1 MHGHQ
6 DARTAKSVQSRQ
18 RHYGKIYEGGGV
30 VIEAILRACEII
42 LICVAAFI
50 VGYVL
55 FCAVCAAVNKIKKNR
70 PKKFIKDNE
79 QKAVPCHCGRRANI
93 EHRFGEFYHI
103 GCPCCPIGFTDEN
116 IPKLVKMWNDVQSIK
131 AGDYVDT
138 GLFKG
143 RVQSISHGVA
153 SVYADV
159 YNTSV
164 EVPLQYIKKIKSS
177 SAKVV

>member
-1 MHGHQ
+1 M
-6 DARTAKSVQSRQ
+6 
-18 RHYGKIYEGGGV
+18 
-30 VIEAILRACEII
+30 IEAILRACEII
-42 LICVAAFI
+42 LICVAAFV

-55 FCAVCAAVNKIKKNR
+55 FCAVCATVKATSGKIKKNR
-70 PKKFIKDNE
+70 LKKFI
-79 QKAVPCHCGRRANI
+79 QKAVPCHCGGHAYI

-138 GLFKG
+138 SLFKG

>member
-1 MHGHQ
+1 M
-6 DARTAKSVQSRQ
+6 
-18 RHYGKIYEGGGV
+18 
-30 VIEAILRACEII
+30 IEAILRACEII
-42 LICVAAFI
+42 LISFV

-55 FCAVCAAVNKIKKNR
+55 FCAVCATVNKIKKNR
-70 PKKFIKDNE
+70 LKKFIKDNE
-79 QKAVPCHCGRRANI
+79 QKAVPCHCGGRANI
-93 EHRFGEFYHI
+93 ERRFGEFYHI
-103 GCPCCPIGFTDEN
+103 GCTCCPIVFTDED

-138 GLFKG
+138 SLFKG

-164 EVPLQYIKKIKSS
+164 EVPLQYIKKIKSP

>member
-1 MHGHQ
+1 M
-6 DARTAKSVQSRQ
+6 
-18 RHYGKIYEGGGV
+18 
-30 VIEAILRACEII
+30 IEAILRACEII
-42 LICVAAFI
+42 LICVAAFV

-55 FCAVCAAVNKIKKNR
+55 FCAVRATVKATSDKIKKNR
-70 PKKFIKDNE
+70 LKKFIKDNE

-131 AGDYVDT
+131 AGDYVDM
-138 GLFKG
+138 GIFKG
-143 RVQSISHGVA
+143 RVQSISYGEA
-153 SVYADV
+153 RVYTDAYDA
-159 YNTSV
+159 SV
-164 EVPLQYIKKIKSS
+164 EVPLVYLKKIKSS

>member
-1 MHGHQ
+1 M
-6 DARTAKSVQSRQ
+6 
-18 RHYGKIYEGGGV
+18 
-30 VIEAILRACEII
+30 IEAILRACEII
-42 LICVAAFI
+42 LAAFV

-55 FCAVCAAVNKIKKNR
+55 FCAVRATVNKIKKNR
-70 PKKFIKDNE
+70 LKKFIKDNE
-79 QKAVPCHCGRRANI
+79 QKAVPCHCGGHAYI

-103 GCPCCPIGFTDEN
+103 GCTCCPVGFTDED

-131 AGDYVDT
+131 AGDYVDM
-138 GLFKG
+138 GIFKG

-164 EVPLQYIKKIKSS
+164 EVPLQYIKKIKSP

>member
-1 MHGHQ
+1 M
-6 DARTAKSVQSRQ
+6 
-18 RHYGKIYEGGGV
+18 IEGIFHV
-30 VIEAILRACEII
+30 CEII
-42 LICVAAFI
+42 FICVAAFV

-55 FCAVCAAVNKIKKNR
+55 FCAVCATVNKIKKNR
-70 PKKFIKDNE
+70 LKKFIKDNE
-79 QKAVPCHCGRRANI
+79 KKAVPCHCGRRANI

-131 AGDYVDT
+131 AGDYVDM
-138 GLFKG
+138 GIFKG
-143 RVQSISHGVA
+143 RVQSISYGVA
-153 SVYADV
+153 SVYTDA

>member
-1 MHGHQ
+1 M
-6 DARTAKSVQSRQ
+6 
-18 RHYGKIYEGGGV
+18 
-30 VIEAILRACEII
+30 IEDIFRACEII
-42 LICVAAFI
+42 LICVAAFV

-55 FCAVCAAVNKIKKNR
+55 FCAVCATVKAASDKIKKNR
-70 PKKFIKDNE
+70 LKKFIKDNE

-131 AGDYVDT
+131 AGDYVDM
-138 GLFKG
+138 GIFKG
-143 RVQSISHGVA
+143 RVQSISYGVA
-153 SVYADV
+153 SVYTDA

>member
-1 MHGHQ
+1 M
-6 DARTAKSVQSRQ
+6 
-18 RHYGKIYEGGGV
+18 
-30 VIEAILRACEII
+30 IEAILRACEII
-42 LICVAAFI
+42 LICVAAFV

-55 FCAVCAAVNKIKKNR
+55 FCAVCATVNKIKKNR
-70 PKKFIKDNE
+70 LKKFIKDNE
-79 QKAVPCHCGRRANI
+79 QKAVPCYCGGHAYI

-103 GCPCCPIGFTDEN
+103 GCTCCPVGFTDED

-131 AGDYVDT
+131 AGDYVGT

-143 RVQSISHGVA
+143 RVQSIFHGVA

-164 EVPLQYIKKIKSS
+164 EVPLRYIKKIKPS

>member
-1 MHGHQ
+1 M
-6 DARTAKSVQSRQ
+6 
-18 RHYGKIYEGGGV
+18 
-30 VIEAILRACEII
+30 IEAIFRACEII
-42 LICVAAFI
+42 LICVAAFV

-55 FCAVCAAVNKIKKNR
+55 FCAVRATVNKIKKNR
-70 PKKFIKDNE
+70 LKKFIKDNE
-79 QKAVPCHCGRRANI
+79 QKAVPCHCGGHAYI

-103 GCPCCPIGFTDEN
+103 GCTCCSVGFTDEN

-143 RVQSISHGVA
+143 RVQSISYGVA
-153 SVYADV
+153 SVYAEV

>member
-1 MHGHQ
+1 M
-6 DARTAKSVQSRQ
+6 
-18 RHYGKIYEGGGV
+18 
-30 VIEAILRACEII
+30 IEAILHACEIV

-55 FCAVCAAVNKIKKNR
+55 FCAVCATVKVTSDKIKKNR
-70 PKKFIKDNE
+70 LKKFIKENE
-79 QKAVPCHCGRRANI
+79 QKAVLCRCGGRANI

-103 GCPCCPIGFTDEN
+103 GCTCCPVGFTDED

-138 GLFKG
+138 SLFKG
-143 RVQSISHGVA
+143 RVQSISYGVA
-153 SVYADV
+153 SVYEDV

>member
-1 MHGHQ
+1 M
-6 DARTAKSVQSRQ
+6 
-18 RHYGKIYEGGGV
+18 
-30 VIEAILRACEII
+30 IEAILRACEII
-42 LICVAAFI
+42 LICVAAFV

-55 FCAVCAAVNKIKKNR
+55 FCAVRATVKATSDKIKKNR
-70 PKKFIKDNE
+70 LKKFIKDNE

-131 AGDYVDT
+131 AGDYVDM
-138 GLFKG
+138 GIFKG
-143 RVQSISHGVA
+143 RVQSISYGVA
-153 SVYADV
+153 SVYTDA

>member
-1 MHGHQ
+1 M
-6 DARTAKSVQSRQ
+6 
-18 RHYGKIYEGGGV
+18 
-30 VIEAILRACEII
+30 IEAIFRACEII
-42 LICVAAFI
+42 LICVAAFV

-55 FCAVCAAVNKIKKNR
+55 FCAVRATVNAASGKIKKNR
-70 PKKFIKDNE
+70 LKKFIKENE
-79 QKAVPCHCGRRANI
+79 QKAVPCRCGGHAYI

-103 GCPCCPIGFTDEN
+103 GCTCCSVGLTDGD

-131 AGDYVDT
+131 AGDYVDAIF
-138 GLFKG
+138 FKG
-143 RVQSISHGVA
+143 RVQSIFHGVA
-153 SVYADV
+153 SVYAEV

>member
-1 MHGHQ
+1 M
-6 DARTAKSVQSRQ
+6 
-18 RHYGKIYEGGGV
+18 
-30 VIEAILRACEII
+30 IEAIFRACEIV
-42 LICVAAFI
+42 LICVAAFV

-55 FCAVCAAVNKIKKNR
+55 FCAVCATVNKIKKNR
-70 PKKFIKDNE
+70 LKKFI
-79 QKAVPCHCGRRANI
+79 QKAVPCHCGGRAYI

-103 GCPCCPIGFTDEN
+103 GCTCCSVGFTNGD

-143 RVQSISHGVA
+143 RVQSIYHGVA
-153 SVYADV
+153 SVYAEV

>member
-1 MHGHQ
+1 M
-6 DARTAKSVQSRQ
+6 
-18 RHYGKIYEGGGV
+18 IEG
-30 VIEAILRACEII
+30 IFRACEII
-42 LICVAAFI
+42 LICVAAFV

-55 FCAVCAAVNKIKKNR
+55 FCAVCATVKAASDKIKKNR
-70 PKKFIKDNE
+70 LKKFIKDNE
-79 QKAVPCHCGRRANI
+79 KKAVPCHCGRRANI

-138 GLFKG
+138 SLFKG

-159 YNTSV
+159 YNNSV